1 MYPAAA
7 VGSVCRPCGGAI
19 TGRKHAWMLGFE
31 RKRINPHEKYD
42 HPAIQSAK
50 ISRASAQLPRT
61 SIALARPEDCSIC
74 KRTASR
80 LHTACSLAF
89 NTGKF

>member
-31 RKRINPHEKYD
+31 RKRTNPHEKYD
-42 HPAIQSAK
+42 HPNLEVDALGGFLLED
-50 ISRASAQLPRT
+50 RAMETLR
-61 SIALARPEDCSIC
+61 
-74 KRTASR
+74 
-80 LHTACSLAF
+80 
-89 NTGKF
+89 